1 MTEGDTGKTVTGSTA
16 LAWSAGD
23 TLPSRS
29 RHHLE
34 SSYVR
39 SSWLVI
45 LVIKRMYEGDSPCF
59 RCFPENHA
67 SARFWPT
74 GNCAVRVTASAD
86 LTIEA
91 EDLTTAPPNK
101 LGAETAAE
109 MIAAEL
115 AISRL
120 KGLRRRAAAIT
131 EAEKAGTLVEPGWQ
145 ARCRQYVHGL
155 LTSALQTSSAADG

>member
-1 MTEGDTGKTVTGSTA
+1 M
-16 LAWSAGD
+16 
-23 TLPSRS
+23 LP
-29 RHHLE
+29 L
-34 SSYVR
+34 
-39 SSWLVI
+39 
-45 LVIKRMYEGDSPCF
+45 
-59 RCFPENHA
+59 FPGEPR

-74 GNCAVRVTASAD
+74 GNCTVRVTASAD

-91 EDLTTAPPNK
+91 QDLTTAPPNK

-120 KGLRRRAAAIT
+120 KGLHQCAAAIT

-145 ARCRQYVHGL
+145 AKCRQY
-155 LTSALQTSSAADG
+155 ARKSAALRAKRQNVMPATSEPGAPVNSDCTVTSRSTGQSQNGSDQDFQLPRQDSNLEPAG